1 MDYESR
7 GPGVLFF
14 ASDTPDVP
22 ETSLPPYED
31 PIVVD
36 PDAAV
41 QSVQCLVLGNYL
53 RAVTWD
59 STGIP
64 PSIGASHGTV
74 VGVDTVQPRPFCVG
88 AVDEVL
94 ADGGMNNAVVPDHAI
109 TGAHDAIFGNP
120 RILNAL
126 LTRRL
131 ELTQKPPIV
140 LEE

>member
-1 MDYESR
+1 VFNHLSVIFPDDKKIESCINNQIFLEF
-7 GPGVLFF
+7 VIFTYLFHC
-14 ASDTPDVP
+14 
-22 ETSLPPYED
+22 
-31 PIVVD
+31 
-36 PDAAV
+36 DAFIW
-41 QSVQCLVLGNYL
+41 VQCLVLGNYL

-109 TGAHDAIFGNP
+109 TGAP
-120 RILNAL
+120 VQSLR
-126 LTRRL
+126 
-131 ELTQKPPIV
+131 
-140 LEE
+140 